1 MDEYLG
7 MLMTEQL
14 DHLAWKE
21 IVAFGVE
28 LSQSRDVEEWR
39 EDEENCNFAYF
50 HYYFSFKPKS
60 E

>member
-1 MDEYLG
+1 

-39 EDEENCNFAYF
+39 DEENCNFPVTYF
-50 HYYFSFKPKS
+50 HYFSSKPKS